1 MRRLKVFVINTIILT
16 IVSLL
21 IQSTGMVFDIYLANV
36 IGSEGIG
43 MFGLVMSV
51 YFLSITLANS
61 GITLAATRLVSEELA
76 INSQY
81 GAKIAIKKCI
91 SFSLI
96 FGILASLILFFSAPH
111 IVNVFLHGRISVNVL
126 YLIAISLPFTS
137 ITMSLNGY
145 FTAVRR
151 PYKNSSADIV
161 SIVTK
166 IIVILLL
173 IPKFDINDL
182 NQVVILLVLGTT
194 ISELINFLYTY
205 FLYILD
211 SRKLKDTRTNN
222 KNFLSRILKI
232 SMPVAI
238 TSCIRSGL
246 NTFKQLLIPIQLE
259 KSGLACNTALSAYGM
274 INGMAISILLFP
286 GLIIN
291 SIASLLIPEF
301 ARYNVKKDFTKMNSV
316 INTLFFLVIIF
327 SFFIIGF
334 FLMYSDE
341 ISLIAYNDINVG
353 MFILILCPLVL
364 LMYLDHIIDAILRG
378 IDKQV
383 KVMYCNIA
391 DLIISVILIYFLL
404 PVSGIAGYLIVIFV
418 SEILNTSIS
427 TYQLYKATKFKFDLI
442 KQFIM
447 PCFCLII
454 SMIISSSIH
463 IYNSNMIFE
472 LITNTSLFL
481 VIYLFFIGTYLLISK
496 RKNIRVF

>member
-16 IVSLL
+16 LVSLL
-21 IQSTGMVFDIYLANV
+21 IQSTGMIFDIYLANV

-43 MFGLVMSV
+43 MFSLVMSV
-51 YFLSITLANS
+51 YFLCITLANS

-76 INSQY
+76 INSKQ

-91 SFSLI
+91 FFSLV
-96 FGILASLILFFSAPH
+96 FGVLASIILFLTSPF
-111 IVNVFLHGRISVNVL
+111 IVDIFLHGRISVNVL
-126 YLIAISLPFTS
+126 YIIAISLPFTS
-137 ITMSLNGY
+137 VTMSLSGY

-151 PYKNSSADIV
+151 PYKNSSADVI
-161 SIVTK
+161 SIITK
-166 IIVILLL
+166 IITILLL
-173 IPKFDINDL
+173 IPKFNISDL

-194 ISELINFLYTY
+194 ISELVCFTYSY

-211 SRKLKDTRTNN
+211 RRKLNDTRTNS

-238 TSCIRSGL
+238 TSYIRSGL

-301 ARYNVKKDFTKMNSV
+301 ARYNVKKDFKKMNSV
-316 INTLFFLVIIF
+316 ISTLFFLVIIF
-327 SFFIIGF
+327 SFLIIGF

-353 MFILILCPLVL
+353 MFILILCPLAL

-404 PVSGIAGYLIVIFV
+404 PVTGIAGYLIVIFV

-427 TYQLYKATKFKFDLI
+427 TYQLYKATHFKFDLI
-442 KQFIM
+442 KQFII

-454 SMIISSSIH
+454 SMIIASSVH
-463 IYNSNMIFE
+463 IYNNNMIFE
-472 LITNTSLFL
+472 LITNAGLFL
-481 VIYLFFIGTYLLISK
+481 IIYLFFITTYLVISK
-496 RKNIRVF
+496 IKNIRIF